1 LKINNAIKIAAIET
15 DKVIQLNI
23 QEVKAMIAEL
33 SKPMERKVADIVA
46 ENEVM
51 ARQNENYA
59 SMYRKCLS

>member
-1 LKINNAIKIAAIET
+1 MKINNAIKIAAIET

-51 ARQNENYA
+51 VRQNENYA